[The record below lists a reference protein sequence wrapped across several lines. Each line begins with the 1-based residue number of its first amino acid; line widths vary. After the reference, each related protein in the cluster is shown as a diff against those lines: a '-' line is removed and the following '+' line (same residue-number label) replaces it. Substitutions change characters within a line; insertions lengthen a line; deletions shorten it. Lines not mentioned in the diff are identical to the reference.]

1 MRVISNRSGQRQP
14 LLGAL
19 LSLAGLA
26 AALALVLSTLMA
38 SPVIMDTGR
47 GSVAISAGAAD
58 GSPLV
63 LAGQRDR

>member
-38 SPVIMDTGR
+38 SPAMMDTGR
-47 GSVAISAGAAD
+47 GSAGAAD